1 MNIKSKKSLKLTVL
15 LMSSL
20 LIGTAAA
27 VAYVTLQSTTS
38 VAIGA
43 NPKVSFIK
51 WLDSTKANTFTYS
64 VNIFP
69 NVKTVDEN
77 ITYGIWNDDG
87 STRTVYFRLAS
98 ENTNTTDITSLNFTV
113 YNGGGQLYTQ
123 LESNFD
129 NPSLAWSTGVT
140 LTANTKYTV
149 WMEIPCPGGAGVGHT
164 PQFTFEMKVE
174 NP

>member
-1 MNIKSKKSLKLTVL
+1 MKINFKKSLRLIVL

-20 LIGTAAA
+20 LIGSASAL
-27 VAYVTLQSTTS
+27 AYVTLQWTTTAT
-38 VAIGA
+38 VAA
-43 NPKVSFIK
+43 NPKASFIK
-51 WLDSTKANTFTYS
+51 WADGTKANTFAYT

-98 ENTNTTDITSLNFTV
+98 ENTNSTDVTSLNYTV
-113 YNGGGQLYTQ
+113 YNGGQLYTK

-129 NPSLAWSTGVT
+129 SPSLAWSTGVT
-140 LTANTKYTV
+140 LGANTKYTV
-149 WMEIPCPGGAGVGHT
+149 WIEIQCASGAGVGHT